1 MPTLNIRKKDTV
13 LVIAGRDKGKKGEVI
28 KVYSPEPFIPA
39 KVLVAKINI
48 ITKHKKP
55 SQAEAGGI
63 QKKESPIAISNVMLV
78 CPKCQKP
85 IRPKLDKL
93 QTGERVRVC
102 RKCSEVIL

>member
-28 KVYSPEPFIPA
+28 KVYSPEPFSPA
-39 KVLVAKINI
+39 RVLVAKINM

-55 SQAEAGGI
+55 TQQDPGGI
-63 QKKESPIAISNVMLV
+63 QKKESPIAISNVMLL

-93 QTGERVRVC
+93 QSGERVRVC